1 MRIVA
6 DFHIHSPYARA
17 VSKEMTL
24 ENLDYWARLKGIAVM
39 GTGDFTHPAWI
50 KEIKSKLEPAEPG
63 LYKLRESVR
72 KSSQQSS
79 NNNTV
84 FFERSREDTA
94 TRFMLTVEISSIY
107 TKGGKGRR
115 VHNLIFAPSIE
126 AAEKINAQLGW
137 QGNLKSDGRPIV
149 GVDSKSLLKLAL
161 DVDER
166 CLFVPAH
173 VWTPWFSVF
182 GSMSGFN
189 SIEECFDEYSKHIYA
204 LETGLSSDP
213 AMNWRLSAL
222 DKYTLISNS
231 DSHSLRRIGREANIF
246 DTELSYDGVIS
257 AIKFKDPRKFLSTIE
272 FFPEE
277 GIYHY
282 DGHRNCKVR
291 MTPQETREKKKICP
305 ICAKPVTVGVMYRV
319 EELADRPEGFRP
331 EGAIPFKNMVPL
343 DEIIA
348 EAFGVASATTKRV
361 QEEYQKLV
369 QELGGELAI
378 LFDLSEGELKGRTRP
393 EVVEGIMR
401 VREGKLKIEP
411 GYDGLYGKVKIF
423 SAKGGSPPDG
433 RAGASGGEEGERKSI
448 AKQKSLF

>member
-1 MRIVA
+1 MRIIA

-24 ENLDYWARLKGIAVM
+24 ENLDYWARLKGITVM

-63 LYKLRESVR
+63 LYRIKKQEA
-72 KSSQQSS
+72 
-79 NNNTV
+79 
-84 FFERSREDTA
+84 RSKDSG

-107 TKGGKGRR
+107 SKGGKGRR
-115 VHNLIFAPSIE
+115 VHNLIFFPSIE
-126 AAEKINAQLGW
+126 SAEKFNAALGW

-149 GVDSKSLLKLAL
+149 GVGSKELLKIAL
-161 DVDER
+161 DIDPR
-166 CLFVPAH
+166 CFFVPAH
-173 VWTPWFSVF
+173 VWTPWFSLF
-182 GSMSGFN
+182 GSMSGFDTV
-189 SIEECFDEYSKHIYA
+189 EECFDEYAKYIYA

-222 DKYTLISNS
+222 DKYALISNS

-246 DTELSYDGVIS
+246 DAELSYDGLVS
-257 AIKFKDPRKFLSTIE
+257 AIKSKDPQKFLSTIE

-282 DGHRNCKVR
+282 DGHRNCKTR
-291 MTPQETREKKKICP
+291 LTPKETREQKKLCP
-305 ICAKPVTVGVMYRV
+305 VCGKPVTVGVMYRV

-331 EGAIPFKNMVPL
+331 PDAIPYKNMVPL

-361 QEEYQKLV
+361 QGEYKKLV
-369 QELGGELAI
+369 QEFGGELPI
-378 LFDLSEGELKGRTRP
+378 LFDVTAGELARHARP
-393 EVVEGIMR
+393 EVAEGIMR
-401 VREGKLKIEP
+401 VREGRLHIEP

-423 SAKGGSPPDG
+423 ED
-433 RAGASGGEEGERKSI
+433 GEREDIS
-448 AKQKSLF
+448 KQKSLF

>member
-1 MRIVA
+1 MKIVA

-17 VSKEMTL
+17 VSKAMTL
-24 ENLDYWARLKGIAVM
+24 ENLDYWARLKGITVM
-39 GTGDFTHPAWI
+39 GTGDFTHPQWI

-63 LYKLRESVR
+63 LYKLKDSVR
-72 KSSQQSS
+72 KSSRQAR
-79 NNNTV
+79 TV
-84 FFERSREDTA
+84 LFERSREDTA

-107 TKGGKGRR
+107 SKGGKGRR
-115 VHNLIFAPSIE
+115 VHNLIFAPSVE
-126 AAEKINAQLGW
+126 TAEKINAQLGW

-149 GVDSKSLLKLAL
+149 GVDSKNLLKLAL
-161 DVDER
+161 DADER

-189 SIEECFDEYSKHIYA
+189 SIEECFDEYAKYIYA

-222 DKYTLISNS
+222 DKYALISNS
-231 DSHSLRRIGREANIF
+231 DSHSLRRIGREANIL
-246 DTELSYDGVIS
+246 DAELSYDGIVS
-257 AIKFKDPRKFLSTIE
+257 AIKSKDPKKFLSTIE

-282 DGHRNCKVR
+282 DGHRNCKMR
-291 MTPQETREKKKICP
+291 LTPQETRGLKKICP
-305 ICAKPVTVGVMYRV
+305 VCGKPVTVGVMYRV

-331 EGAIPFKNMVPL
+331 EWAIPYKNMVPL

-361 QEEYQKLV
+361 QEEYKKLV
-369 QELGGELAI
+369 EDFGGELPI
-378 LFDLSEGELKGRTRP
+378 LFDVSENDLAGRVRP
-393 EVVEGIMR
+393 EIAEGIMR
-401 VREGKLKIEP
+401 VRNGKLHIEP

-423 SAKGGSPPDG
+423 
-433 RAGASGGEEGERKSI
+433 EEGERKSI
-448 AKQKSLF
+448 SKQKALF